1 WQWVLL
7 RLLLNEQALIEKVEN
22 HDVPLYDAIKF
33 SSPSPEK
40 AASASENENNF
51 IQILLTRLL
60 VRPDAA
66 PLFAELIHLFGRPTT
81 DSLTIEGDNKKFD
94 NTSLEG
100 EVVEEGTYLK
110 RCQQQVI
117 ERALTELL
125 LPSIDQS
132 SDEARNSF
140 ATDLVKQLSYIE
152 THIIAITG
160 GSKPLGGAPAGVEG
174 QPNKVNNRKNLRT
187 GSAALSRRPIVAT
200 NSSPPSPAALRA
212 SMSLQLQLLLRFLP
226 TLCTDR

>member
-1 WQWVLL
+1 MYISLTCFL
-7 RLLLNEQALIEKVEN
+7 SLAGRPLDKGCITLLL
-22 HDVPLYDAIKF
+22 IKKLSLKTQF
-33 SSPSPEK
+33 WEPW
-40 AASASENENNF
+40 
-51 IQILLTRLL
+51 
-60 VRPDAA
+60 
-66 PLFAELIHLFGRPTT
+66 GWCRPTT
-81 DSLTIEGDNKKFD
+81 DSLTVKGDNKKFD

-200 NSSPPSPAALRA
+200 SSSPPSPAALRA

-226 TLCTDR
+226 TLCTDRKQWNWKIVAKVV